1 MSDLYLSN
9 QIPAPSDLESRAS
22 VFPYILN
29 SYTFG
34 FVLCFSGDYS
44 GDRIEFQCCRKQA
57 FARMMSDCKVEIIND
72 GMQEFY
78 MDFQGPNESNKSSLQ
93 ILFLYF
99 FHL

>member
-57 FARMMSDCKVEIIND
+57 FARLPSAAFC
-72 GMQEFY
+72 
-78 MDFQGPNESNKSSLQ
+78 SNC
-93 ILFLYF
+93 FLIY
-99 FHL
+99 LTVDDE